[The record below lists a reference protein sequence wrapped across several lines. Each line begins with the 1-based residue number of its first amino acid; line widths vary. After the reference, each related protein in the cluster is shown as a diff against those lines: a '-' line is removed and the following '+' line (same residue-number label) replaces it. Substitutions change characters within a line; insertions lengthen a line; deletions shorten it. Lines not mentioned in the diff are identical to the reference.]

1 MVEPVMESQVK
12 PVPPVSGGGGF
23 LNVQKIIGSL
33 GIQPGMSVADFGS
46 GSGYFSIPLARQVGP
61 EGKVF
66 ALDIQ
71 ESALEIVRAKAK
83 AMGLANLEAVRGNL
97 EVSGGSTLGDN
108 SQDIVF
114 MANILFQSAKAQDII
129 REAKR
134 VLKSGGRLLIVEWR
148 KGAGGIGLPD
158 HMRVDEQTV
167 KQTIVQEG
175 LSFVTGLDAGQ
186 FHYGL
191 VFKK

>member
-1 MVEPVMESQVK
+1 MDSQVK
-12 PVPPVSGGGGF
+12 PVPPVSGGSGF
-23 LNVQKIIGSL
+23 LNVQKIIGGL

-46 GSGYFSIPLARQVGP
+46 GSGYFSIPLARQVGS

-97 EVSGGSTLGDN
+97 EVPGGSTLGDN